1 MMNNFIEQINSFIEQ
16 LIIKKSEIL
25 TLLFEHIQ
33 LTLIAVLIAVAIGV
47 PLGIVI
53 TRNKKLASGVI
64 GVANL
69 TQAIPSLAI
78 LGFLIP
84 IIGIGSAPAITMV
97 VLYSMLP
104 IIKNTYTGIININP
118 DMLEA
123 AKGLGMTNSQT
134 LRIIK
139 IPLAMPVIMAG
150 IRMAAVTAVGLM
162 TIAAFVGARGL
173 GYLVFS
179 GIQTVDNNL
188 ILFGAIPA
196 AVLALVIDWI
206 TGKIEEAT
214 MPNGIKRSDGTMKV
228 KRKALSK
235 KRKKFTII
243 ATSLAVIICIG
254 LIVVPKF
261 AGRNDKKITV
271 ASKNYTEQLILG
283 NVLSELI
290 KNNTDIEVEEKF
302 NLGGSQ
308 VTFNAITSGAV
319 DLYAEYLGTGYVNIL
334 NINDNN
340 SNREEVYNI
349 VKDRF
354 KSDYNLEILNP
365 LGFNNTYA
373 MAVTQE
379 TAEKYNLKTVSDLA
393 KVSQEL
399 VIGPTIEFPNRE
411 DGLIGLEKAYNM
423 KFKDVKAV
431 DGGLRYTAVANNETQ
446 VIDAFTT
453 DGLIDKFNL
462 AVLEDDK
469 NFFPPYDAVTVIRED
484 TLEKFPELR
493 EVIAMVEGKLTEEK
507 MRKMNYE
514 VDINKRDVKTVA
526 KEFLEE
532 EGLMGNQ

>member
-1 MMNNFIEQINSFIEQ
+1 
-16 LIIKKSEIL
+16 
-25 TLLFEHIQ
+25 
-33 LTLIAVLIAVAIGV
+33 
-47 PLGIVI
+47 
-53 TRNKKLASGVI
+53 
-64 GVANL
+64 
-69 TQAIPSLAI
+69 
-78 LGFLIP
+78 
-84 IIGIGSAPAITMV
+84 MV

-123 AKGLGMTNSQT
+123 AKGLGMTNRQT
-134 LRIIK
+134 LRLIK

-162 TIAAFVGARGL
+162 TIAAFVGAGGL
-173 GYLVFS
+173 GYLVYS
-179 GIQTVDNNL
+179 GIQTVDYYL

-196 AVLALVIDWI
+196 AVLALVIDWV
-206 TGKIEEAT
+206 TGKIEDAT
-214 MPNGIKRSDGTMKV
+214 MPNGIKRSDGTMKA

-235 KRKKFTII
+235 KRKKFNII
-243 ATSLAVIICIG
+243 ATSLAVIIILG
-254 LIVVPKF
+254 LLVVPKIM
-261 AGRNDKKITV
+261 GRNDKKITV

-393 KVSQEL
+393 KC
-399 VIGPTIEFPNRE
+399 
-411 DGLIGLEKAYNM
+411 
-423 KFKDVKAV
+423 
-431 DGGLRYTAVANNETQ
+431 
-446 VIDAFTT
+446 FTRT
-453 DGLIDKFNL
+453 CHW
-462 AVLEDDK
+462 
-469 NFFPPYDAVTVIRED
+469 T
-484 TLEKFPELR
+484 
-493 EVIAMVEGKLTEEK
+493 
-507 MRKMNYE
+507 NYR
-514 VDINKRDVKTVA
+514 IP
-526 KEFLEE
+526 
-532 EGLMGNQ
+532 Q

>member
-243 ATSLAVIICIG
+243 ATLLAVIICIG

-261 AGRNDKKITV
+261 VGRNDKKITV

-340 SNREEVYNI
+340 SNREEVYNV

>member
-1 MMNNFIEQINSFIEQ
+1 MNNFIEQ
-16 LIIKKSEIL
+16 LTAKKSEIL
-25 TLLFEHIQ
+25 SLLIEHIE
-33 LTLIAVLIAVAIGV
+33 LTIVAVLIAVVIGV

-53 TRNKKLASGVI
+53 TRNKKLAGGVI

-104 IIKNTYTGIININP
+104 IIKNTYTGITNINP

-123 AKGLGMTNSQT
+123 AKGLGMTSGQT
-134 LRIIK
+134 LRLIK

-162 TIAAFVGARGL
+162 TIAAFVGAGGL

-196 AVLALVIDWI
+196 AILALLIDFI
-206 TGKIEEAT
+206 TGKIEDAT
-214 MPNGIKRSDGTMKV
+214 MPNGIKKSDGTMKV
-228 KRKALSK
+228 KRNKMSKAK
-235 KRKKFTII
+235 KRVVIT
-243 ATSLAVIICIG
+243 ATSLAVIVCLGFVII
-254 LIVVPKF
+254 PK
-261 AGRNDKKITV
+261 ALSKNDKTIV
-271 ASKNYTEQLILG
+271 IASKNYTEQLILG
-283 NVLSELI
+283 NILSEFI
-290 KNNTDIEVEEKF
+290 KDNTDIDVVEKF

-308 VTFNAITSGAV
+308 VTFNAIKSGAV
-319 DLYAEYLGTGYVNIL
+319 DLYVEYLGTGYVSIL
-334 NINDNN
+334 NMTEPN
-340 SNREEVYNI
+340 SNRDEVYDI

-354 KSDYNLEILNP
+354 KSDYNLEVLNP

-393 KVSQEL
+393 KVANEL
-399 VIGPTIEFPNRE
+399 IIGPTIEFPNRE
-411 DGLIGLEKAYNM
+411 DGLIGLEKEYNM
-423 KFKDVKAV
+423 KFKDVKAI
-431 DGGLRYTAVANNETQ
+431 DGGLRYTALVNNETQ

-462 AVLEDDK
+462 VILEDDK
-469 NFFPPYDAVTVIRED
+469 NFFPPYDAVTVVRED
-484 TLEKFPELR
+484 TLEKYPELR
-493 EVIAMVEGKLTEEK
+493 EVIGKLDGKLTEEK
-507 MRKMNYE
+507 MRKLNYE

-526 KEFLEE
+526 IEFLES
-532 EGLMGNQ
+532 EGLINN